1 MRFIAASL
9 VYIFTALCVAP
20 VFSAEEITSVSV
32 IHADTG
38 RETALKHRLPVGITH
53 PKIGDRVVLHAGK
66 SGNYSVEVTESR
78 RSKFGNSI
86 VHGVTPSGGSS
97 LLVLSPSGSVTGNLY
112 AYDGKVQI
120 TTENEVTTAWRMGID
135 ALPTPIDDGGIA
147 PHAEELIEAVSIR
160 ELDDRVASKARTAP
174 TAQAREGEYIL
185 PSFKVGPHVIDVLM
199 YYDESLSDASGIVDY
214 TIELTNE
221 ALRNSEVSA
230 SVSVVSLKPVTVSPS
245 DSNPDLVYKLED
257 GSAPFESVY
266 DDAREEGADL
276 VILLR
281 GEKAESDGNCGIAD
295 LGFSRGTY
303 IVTGREGVVEWR
315 PSGNDWTCSEFS
327 MAHEI
332 GHLLGAKHQRDDYGE
347 DSPHSATSYSYGYVM
362 VSGETVMATAQQAQ
376 RVPFFSN
383 PDVLCLEVPC
393 GSNVPDRLELSD
405 GANNARAFRLT
416 IPSISGREGDSFSFE
431 SVQAFA
437 VDGEYDEC
445 EDDGESG
452 FWKAHG
458 IRNQYKEE
466 ISWAEV
472 HYIRA
477 NGSARSFSFD
487 KGEST
492 ISSGY
497 TSWRGWCDTESN
509 ADSTDFVE
517 SFARYYHPDT
527 DELVETGHVYFEDDY
542 DGEYSVIRVAT
553 SSGGSVIGHPE
564 QHVRVGARHLVSF
577 VPDQFYKLDRI
588 VTNCEGEDRGDN
600 TYLVEVSEDDCRIEA
615 FFEDGG
621 FDVRVQYHFN
631 SLLNSIED
639 SLSGR
644 SPSGDAACTGT
655 CE

>member
-1 MRFIAASL
+1 
-9 VYIFTALCVAP
+9 
-20 VFSAEEITSVSV
+20 
-32 IHADTG
+32 
-38 RETALKHRLPVGITH
+38 
-53 PKIGDRVVLHAGK
+53 
-66 SGNYSVEVTESR
+66 
-78 RSKFGNSI
+78 
-86 VHGVTPSGGSS
+86 
-97 LLVLSPSGSVTGNLY
+97 
-112 AYDGKVQI
+112 
-120 TTENEVTTAWRMGID
+120 MGID
-135 ALPTPIDDGGIA
+135 ALPIPLDDGGIA
-147 PHAEELIEAVSIR
+147 PSNNGLVAPPVTPELG
-160 ELDDRVASKARTAP
+160 DRDEYQRRPSNAPQAKASD
-174 TAQAREGEYIL
+174 YIQ

-199 YYDESLSDASGIVDY
+199 YYDESLFDASGVVDY

-221 ALRNSEVSA
+221 VLKNSEVDA
-230 SVSVVSLKPVTVSPS
+230 SVSVVSLKPVTISPS
-245 DSNPDLVYKLED
+245 DSNRDLIFKLKD
-257 GSAPFESVY
+257 GSTPFERVNE
-266 DDAREEGADL
+266 DAQEEGADL

-281 GEKAESDGNCGIAD
+281 GDKAEKEDNCGIAD
-295 LGFSRGTY
+295 LGFSGGSY
-303 IVTGREGVVEWR
+303 VVEGREGVVEWR
-315 PSGNDWTCSEFS
+315 ASGKDWTCPEAT

-332 GHLLGAKHQRDDYGE
+332 GHLLGAKHHREDHAE

-362 VSGETVMATAQQAQ
+362 VSGETVMATQQQ
-376 RVPFFSN
+376 GQEVPFFSN
-383 PDVLCLEVPC
+383 PDVLCLGVPC
-393 GSNVPDRLELSD
+393 GSNVPDRFELSS

-416 IPSISGREGDSFSFE
+416 TPSISARGGDSFSFE

-437 VDGEYDEC
+437 VDGEYAEC

-458 IRNQYKEE
+458 ISNQYKEE

-477 NGSARSFSFD
+477 TGSARSFSFD

-527 DELVETGHVYFEDDY
+527 DQLVETGHVYFEDDY

-553 SSGGSVIGHPE
+553 SSGGRVIGPPE

-577 VPDQFYKLDRI
+577 VPDPFYKLDRL
-588 VTNCEGEDRGDN
+588 VTNCDGADLGDN
-600 TYLVEVSEDDCRIEA
+600 TYIVEVSEDDCRIEA

-631 SLLNSIED
+631 SLLDSIED

-644 SPSGDAACTGT
+644 SPSGYAVCTGT